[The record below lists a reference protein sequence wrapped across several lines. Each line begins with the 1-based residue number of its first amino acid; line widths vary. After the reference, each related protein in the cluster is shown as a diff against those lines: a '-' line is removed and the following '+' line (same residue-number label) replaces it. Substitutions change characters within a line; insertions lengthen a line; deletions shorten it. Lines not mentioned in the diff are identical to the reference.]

1 MMFWL
6 GFLFG
11 DESRKLK
18 DLEQRKKDR
27 QAERDRG
34 TIRFMV
40 EELRP
45 QLDFMK
51 KNNLESLTFTLLDPS
66 KFNYNLL
73 SQTLSKIGSKIAY
86 TRLEK
91 FEGKFLLTLYKNR
104 PEAISRL
111 HRAYILRLL
120 LWFIFA
126 LLFTVPVYMFSK
138 TYVGL
143 LQPTFFATT
152 LFDYLVA
159 IIGVSVIW
167 ICANISSSLVFRHFK
182 LTDDF
187 KNTIRFDKV
196 VEDD

>member
-11 DESRKLK
+11 DENRKLK

-27 QAERDRG
+27 QAERDRETLG
-34 TIRFMV
+34 FMV
-40 EELRP
+40 DELTP

-51 KNNLESLTFTLLDPS
+51 KNNLENLTFTLLAPS
-66 KFNYNLL
+66 KFNYSLL
-73 SQTLSKIGSKIAY
+73 SQALSEIGSKIAY

-120 LWFIFA
+120 LWFVFA
-126 LLFTVPVYMFSK
+126 LVFTVPVYMFSK
-138 TYVGL
+138 TYLDL
-143 LQPTFFATT
+143 LQPTLFAPT
-152 LFDYLVA
+152 LFDYLLAVV
-159 IIGVSVIW
+159 GVSIVW
-167 ICANISSSLVFRHFK
+167 ILANISSSLAFRHFK
-182 LTDDF
+182 LADEF

-196 VEDD
+196 VDDD

>member
-11 DESRKLK
+11 DENRKLK

-27 QAERDRG
+27 QAERDRE

-167 ICANISSSLVFRHFK
+167 SFANISSSLVFCHFK
-182 LTDDF
+182 LADEF
-187 KNTIRFDKV
+187 KNTIIFDKV

>member
-1 MMFWL
+1 MFWL
-6 GFLFG
+6 GFLFA
-11 DESRKLK
+11 DENRQLK
-18 DLEQRKKDR
+18 ELEQRKKDR
-27 QAERDRG
+27 QAELDSKTVG
-34 TIRFMV
+34 FMV

-66 KFNYNLL
+66 KFNYSLL
-73 SQTLSKIGSKIAY
+73 SQALSKIGSKIAY

-120 LWFIFA
+120 LWFVFA
-126 LLFTVPVYMFSK
+126 LVFTVPVYMFSK
-138 TYVGL
+138 TYLDL
-143 LQPTFFATT
+143 LQPTLFAPT
-152 LFDYLVA
+152 LFDYLLAVV
-159 IIGVSVIW
+159 GVSIVW
-167 ICANISSSLVFRHFK
+167 ILANISSSLAFRHFK
-182 LTDDF
+182 LADEF

-196 VEDD
+196 VDDD

>member
-1 MMFWL
+1 MFWL

-11 DESRKLK
+11 DKNRKLK
-18 DLEQRKKDR
+18 ELEQHRKDR
-27 QAERDRG
+27 QAEQDKETLG
-34 TIRFMV
+34 FMV
-40 EELRP
+40 DELRP

-51 KNNLESLTFTLLDPS
+51 KNNLENLTFTLLAPS
-66 KFNYNLL
+66 KFNYSLL
-73 SQTLSKIGSKIAY
+73 SQALSKIGSKIAY

-120 LWFIFA
+120 LWFVFA
-126 LLFTVPVYMFSK
+126 LVFTVPVYMFSK
-138 TYVGL
+138 TYLDL
-143 LQPTFFATT
+143 LKPTFFAPT
-152 LFDYLVA
+152 LFDYLLA
-159 IIGVSVIW
+159 IIEVSIIW
-167 ICANISSSLVFRHFK
+167 ILANISSSLAFRHFK
-182 LTDDF
+182 LADEF

>member
-1 MMFWL
+1 MFWL

-11 DESRKLK
+11 DKNRELK
-18 DLEQRKKDR
+18 ELEQRRKDR
-27 QAERDRG
+27 QAEQDKETLG
-34 TIRFMV
+34 FMV
-40 EELRP
+40 DELRP

-51 KNNLESLTFTLLDPS
+51 KNNLENLTFTLLAPS
-66 KFNYNLL
+66 KFNYSLL
-73 SQTLSKIGSKIAY
+73 SQALSKIGSKIAY

-120 LWFIFA
+120 LWFVFA
-126 LLFTVPVYMFSK
+126 LVFTVPVYMFSK
-138 TYVGL
+138 TYLDL
-143 LQPTFFATT
+143 LKPTFFAPT
-152 LFDYLVA
+152 LFDYLLA
-159 IIGVSVIW
+159 IIEVSIIW
-167 ICANISSSLVFRHFK
+167 ILANISSSLAFRHFK
-182 LTDDF
+182 LADEF

>member
-11 DESRKLK
+11 DENRKLK

-27 QAERDRG
+27 QAERDRETLG
-34 TIRFMV
+34 FMV
-40 EELRP
+40 DELTP

-51 KNNLESLTFTLLDPS
+51 KNNLENLTFTLLDSS
-66 KFNYNLL
+66 KFDYSLL
-73 SQTLSKIGSKIAY
+73 SQALSKIGSKIAY

-111 HRAYILRLL
+111 HRAYILRVL
-120 LWFIFA
+120 LWFVFA
-126 LLFTVPVYMFSK
+126 LVFTVPVYLFSK
-138 TYVGL
+138 TYLDL
-143 LQPTFFATT
+143 LQLTFFAPT
-152 LFDYLVA
+152 LFEYLLALV
-159 IIGVSVIW
+159 GVSVIW
-167 ICANISSSLVFRHFK
+167 SFANISSSLVFCHFK
-182 LTDDF
+182 LADEF
-187 KNTIRFDKV
+187 KNTIIFDKV

>member
-1 MMFWL
+1 MFWL

-11 DESRKLK
+11 DENRKLK
-18 DLEQRKKDR
+18 ELEQRKKDR
-27 QAERDRG
+27 QAERDRELLG
-34 TIRFMV
+34 FMV
-40 EELRP
+40 EELAP

-73 SQTLSKIGSKIAY
+73 SQALSKIGSKIAY

-120 LWFIFA
+120 LWFVFA
-126 LLFTVPVYMFSK
+126 LVFTVPVYMFSK
-138 TYVGL
+138 TYLDL
-143 LQPTFFATT
+143 LQPTFFAPT
-152 LFDYLVA
+152 LFNYLLA

-167 ICANISSSLVFRHFK
+167 IFANISSSLVFRHFK
-182 LTDDF
+182 LADEF
-187 KNTIRFDKV
+187 KHTLRFDEV
-196 VEDD
+196 PYND

>member
-1 MMFWL
+1 MFWL

-11 DESRKLK
+11 DENRQLK
-18 DLEQRKKDR
+18 ELEQRKKGR
-27 QAERDRG
+27 QVERDRE

-73 SQTLSKIGSKIAY
+73 SQALSKIGSKIAY

-104 PEAISRL
+104 PEAISGL

-126 LLFTVPVYMFSK
+126 LVFTVPVYLFSK
-138 TYVGL
+138 IYLDL
-143 LQPTFFATT
+143 LQPTFFAPT
-152 LFDYLVA
+152 LFDYILA

-167 ICANISSSLVFRHFK
+167 IFANISSSLVFRQFK
-182 LTDDF
+182 LADEF

-196 VEDD
+196 VDDD